1 MLVHDGG
8 GVSQRTPRVLRR
20 MLVCLSLSESHF
32 QFSPYR
38 SLPLFSHSKVQYT
51 SCTYTGYLYVPD
63 YCVISKSHKE
73 RAVKQLHH
81 VRQYSTHQE
90 SHTADKRHRHSAL
103 QSVSSVQTCARGR
116 EYTAVAQEYNTPW
129 QVTRTES
136 VRTRRLYMHSSLR
149 YPSFL
154 LHQSKLCYPSRPSS
168 VQACVAMVCEL
179 SPGGFS

>member
-1 MLVHDGG
+1 MESRG
-8 GVSQRTPRVLRR
+8 RTLYPKRPWPLYSPPHQV
-20 MLVCLSLSESHF
+20 LSLGL
-32 QFSPYR
+32 QDVNI
-38 SLPLFSHSKVQYT
+38 LPVLT
-51 SCTYTGYLYVPD
+51 SYLYVPD

-103 QSVSSVQTCARGR
+103 QSVSSVQTCAQGR